1 MQLFKLIS
9 HFVALVWRKVRQ
21 WLVLS
26 GDLTPSIGQRLY
38 QPILSSAEITDFAE
52 QLAQASSKVSPN
64 LKQSE
69 ALRQGEQ
76 TSQFMGAGLEYE
88 ESRPYQP
95 GDEIR
100 RINWRLMA
108 RTGKAYTKLFQE
120 ERQENWFILVDHR
133 ASMRFGTRKRLKAT
147 QAARVAGYYAWIAQQ
162 MGIPVATGRLAEGF
176 EQSRIFEGKS
186 LYSHV
191 MEFVSKPCPPANND
205 SRIEPSL
212 NDLLVSLTAQLQPG
226 SRLILISDFHDV
238 DQRTTEVL
246 TALQSRVAIKAVW
259 VKDIAETQL
268 PAIEGLQL
276 QSTVNQQVYAIA
288 DAEQRSNYQ
297 AWSIQYQTEI
307 QHAMNQAAVG
317 VYSVYAHESLAEMML
332 SLSVANKNNLF
343 DKASQKVSE
352 NAGVSYG

>member
-1 MQLFKLIS
+1 MPLFKLMKSLVVPVWQNIRQRFIS
-9 HFVALVWRKVRQ
+9 PIKP
-21 WLVLS
+21 LS
-26 GDLTPSIGQRLY
+26 QTIY
-38 QPILSSAEITDFAE
+38 QPILSSTEITDFAE

-88 ESRPYQP
+88 ESRAYQP

-147 QAARVAGYYAWIAQQ
+147 QAARVAGYYAWLAQQ
-162 MGIPVATGRLAEGF
+162 IGIPVATGRLAEEF

-186 LYSHV
+186 IYSHV
-191 MEFVSKPCPPANND
+191 MEFVSQPCPP
-205 SRIEPSL
+205 SLKISQIEPSF
-212 NDLLVSLTAQLQPG
+212 NDVLVSLTAQLQPG

-238 DQRTTEVL
+238 NQETTEIL

-259 VKDIAETQL
+259 VEDIAETQL
-268 PAIEGLQL
+268 PEIEGLQL
-276 QSTVNQQVYAIA
+276 QSMVNQQTYAIA
-288 DAEQRSNYQ
+288 DAEQRLSYQ
-297 AWSIQYQTEI
+297 AWSVQYQTHI
-307 QHAMNQAAVG
+307 QQAINQAAVG
-317 VYSVYAHESLAEMML
+317 VYSLYAHEPLSEMML
-332 SLSVANKNNLF
+332 SLSLENKNNLF
-343 DKASQKVSE
+343 HKRAQNEQV
-352 NAGVSYG
+352 NYG

>member
-1 MQLFKLIS
+1 MPLFKLIKS
-9 HFVALVWRKVRQ
+9 LVVSIWQKVRQ
-21 WLVLS
+21 GLMSPLS
-26 GDLTPSIGQRLY
+26 SNSQQVN
-38 QPILSSAEITDFAE
+38 QPILSFTQITEFAE
-52 QLAQASSKVSPN
+52 QLAQVSRNVSPN

-88 ESRPYQP
+88 ESRAYQP

-147 QAARVAGYYAWIAQQ
+147 QATRVAGYYAWLAQQ
-162 MGIPVATGRLAEGF
+162 AGISVATGRLAEEF

-186 LYSHV
+186 IYSHV
-191 MEFVSKPCPPANND
+191 MEFDSQPCPPLA
-205 SRIEPSL
+205 SHSQVEPAL
-212 NDLLVSLTAQLQPG
+212 NDVLVSLTAQLQPG

-238 DQRTTEVL
+238 NQDTIEIL
-246 TALQSRVAIKAVW
+246 TALQSQVAIKAVW

-268 PAIEGLQL
+268 PSIEGLQL
-276 QSTVNQQVYAIA
+276 QSMVNNQTYTIG
-288 DAEQRSNYQ
+288 DTEQRLSYQ
-297 AWSIQYQTEI
+297 AWSIQYQQHI
-307 QHAMNQAAVG
+307 QQALNQSAVG
-317 VYSVYAHESLAEMML
+317 LYSVYAHESVSEIML
-332 SLSVANKNNLF
+332 SLSVENKNNLF
-343 DKASQKVSE
+343 HQHAQQV
-352 NAGVSYG
+352 VYG